1 MIMNLVL
8 FQLFYY
14 ATCFKTWRQF
24 QPRLFKNILKQDMTV
39 LMARPSIGDLVV
51 AEVDDITGSI
61 NEPLIALKVN
71 F

>member
-1 MIMNLVL
+1 
-8 FQLFYY
+8 
-14 ATCFKTWRQF
+14 
-24 QPRLFKNILKQDMTV
+24 MTV